1 MAIAAGSSSSGGSSS
16 TGLRG
21 GGGGG
26 ASGGGLRYRALK
38 YVGVGG
44 GISGAEENE
53 AYFADGEND
62 PSSTPLNKFDMLKS
76 NALMCVC
83 LS

>member
-21 GGGGG
+21 GGGG
-26 ASGGGLRYRALK
+26 ASGGSLRYRALK
-38 YVGVGG
+38 YVGGG

-76 NALMCVC
+76 NALMCV

>member
-1 MAIAAGSSSSGGSSS
+1 MAIAAGSSSSGGTSS

-21 GGGGG
+21 G
-26 ASGGGLRYRALK
+26 GGGLRYRALK
-38 YVGVGG
+38 YVGGG

-76 NALMCVC
+76 NALMCV

>member
-1 MAIAAGSSSSGGSSS
+1 MAIAAGSSSGGTTS
-16 TGLRG
+16 TGLR
-21 GGGGG
+21 GGGG

-38 YVGVGG
+38 YVGSGG

-76 NALMCVC
+76 NAVMCVP
-83 LS
+83 L